1 MRPLLEVRQ
10 EKYERGPRLGG
21 SGTSGGSVVLI
32 LITLS
37 AVAVTTGLLGWKAG
51 VWGQDPADS
60 KPSLPA
66 VRAPVRPPAQ
76 SADAALSASASY
88 AGRGDLGLAEGILR
102 DAVGQYAEHQELR
115 LRLGEVLMQQK
126 KYADSYEQYVA
137 ALAIGP
143 RTHETEFAAGTMAS
157 LSGQH
162 DRARE
167 HYAAAQAAEPRNA
180 KYALY
185 LAQTQLKVGENEAAK
200 ANLLMAA
207 NLKPDDAQA
216 WGMLADIALRENN
229 VGIAIQHIAKAR
241 EIQPHYGAWRLID
254 ARAQKRNGDPQAALI
269 VLLGMDEVERHDPA
283 VLRLIAE
290 CYGMI
295 DRPHDAA
302 ETYARA
308 SDAKKD
314 DADLA
319 YEAAT
324 WYARADRNDQA
335 MVYARRAFSL
345 GHAQAPKLVE
355 RLGQ

>member
-1 MRPLLEVRQ
+1 MRPMLESRQ
-10 EKYERGPRLGG
+10 EQYERGPRLGG
-21 SGTSGGSVVLI
+21 SGASSGSVVLI
-32 LITLS
+32 VITLA
-37 AVAVTTGLLGWKAG
+37 AVAITAGLLGWKAG
-51 VWGQDPADS
+51 VWGPDPAEA
-60 KPSLPA
+60 KPKPE
-66 VRAPVRPPAQ
+66 VRAPVRPPSQ
-76 SADAALSASASY
+76 SADAALAAAARY
-88 AGRGDLGLAEGILR
+88 VQQGNVGLAEGILR
-102 DAVGQYAEHQELR
+102 DAVGQNVEHQELR
-115 LRLGEVLMQQK
+115 LRLAEALMQQK

-143 RTHETEFAAGTMAS
+143 RVHEAEFAAGTMAS

-162 DRARE
+162 ERARE
-167 HYAAAQAAEPRNA
+167 HYAAAQALESSNP

-185 LAQTQLKVGENEAAK
+185 LAQTQLKLGENEAAK

-207 NLKPDDAQA
+207 NLKPDDPQA

-229 VGIAIQHIAKAR
+229 VAIAIQHIAKAR
-241 EIQPHYGAWRLID
+241 ELQPNYGAWRLIE

-269 VLLGMDEVERHDPA
+269 ILLGMDAAERQDPA

-295 DRPHDAA
+295 ERPHDAA
-302 ETYARA
+302 ETYAKA

-335 MVYARRAFSL
+335 MVYARRAFAL
-345 GHAQAPKLVE
+345 GHAQAPKLIE
-355 RLGQ
+355 RLGN